1 MKKRITILIKAEIIR
16 QAQKHA
22 AQEARSLADL
32 IQDAIV
38 SYLSGKTP
46 NLRKREDAYQ
56 LFCERPIRLS
66 KKQFEEILRT
76 VWPSMVAPA

>member
-16 QAQKHA
+16 QAQKRA
-22 AQEARSLADL
+22 AQEARPLADL
-32 IQDAIV
+32 IQDALV

-46 NLRKREDAYQ
+46 NPRKREDAYQ
-56 LFCERPIRLS
+56 LFCERPMRRS